1 MLKTLMAVLFALE
14 LGAGFGA
21 ASAELISTTGNAMEI
36 ELRVEVGQSAEAVV
50 AHLAFEDDKPIAL
63 PLVQREPGL
72 FGIRTEL
79 RMVNYRVYFE
89 TIGSESTRSDPHSLM
104 ELGLVFPGG
113 PVATTPDDEGAD
125 GLSADTR
132 GWGWLALALGAAA
145 LSALAFWA
153 LAGEDE
159 EDHVSSETSALAGE
173 GSLDG

>member
-1 MLKTLMAVLFALE
+1 MIKTLTTVVLALE
-14 LGAGFGA
+14 LGTGFGA
-21 ASAELISTTGNAMEI
+21 ASAELISATGNDMEV

-50 AHLAFEDDKPIAL
+50 AHLTFEEDKPIAL
-63 PLVQREPGL
+63 PMVQREPGI
-72 FGIRTEL
+72 FGVRTEL

-89 TIGSESTRSDPHSLM
+89 TIGSDSTRSDPHSLM

-113 PVATTPDDEGAD
+113 PVATAPDDDGAD

-173 GSLDG
+173 GSSDG